1 MALHHRIMVYT
12 VKQLARLT
20 GVSVR
25 TLHHYDEIG
34 LFAPTVVGANG
45 YRYYDEP
52 SVLRLQSIL
61 FYRELDFP
69 LAAIKALVNRPDF
82 DVLAALREQR
92 AALEARQGRLH
103 RLIATIDATIVH
115 LKENTMSTR
124 QLFADLSP
132 AEERRLGDEA
142 ARRWDPKI
150 VRASQKKYAA
160 YSAAQKQRIKDEG
173 NAVYRD
179 LAAALAEGPAADITQ
194 AGIARWHRHMEY
206 FWSPNDEQ
214 LLGLADL
221 YNDDPRFRQNFDGFD
236 PHLAPFMREAV
247 KVYVAS
253 RRPATG

>member
-1 MALHHRIMVYT
+1 MAYT

-69 LAAIKALVNRPDF
+69 LAAIKALVQRPDF
-82 DVLAALREQR
+82 DPLAALQEQR
-92 AALEARQGRLH
+92 TALEAKRGRLH
-103 RLIATIDATIVH
+103 RLIATLDATIAH
-115 LKENTMSTR
+115 LQEKKTMSTKE
-124 QLFADLSP
+124 LFADLSP
-132 AEERRLGDEA
+132 AEERRLADEA
-142 ARRWDPKI
+142 AQRWDPKI

-160 YSAAQKQRIKDEG
+160 YSTAERQRIKDEG

-179 LAAALAEGPAADITQ
+179 LAAAMPEGPAAAAVQ
-194 AGIARWHRHMEY
+194 ACVARWHHHLEY

-221 YNDDPRFRQNFDGFD
+221 YNDDPRFRQTFDGFD
-236 PHLAPFMREAV
+236 PRLAPFMREAV
-247 KVYVAS
+247 KVYIAS
-253 RRPATG
+253 RRARTP